1 MIDYYYEFP
10 EGTKLF
16 DNGIR
21 YAFQRGYHPE
31 ECSTGEKILHN
42 TCFQLALRVW
52 LENANGL
59 TLVREFNQDV
69 HRKCLP
75 KELTWIKLQA
85 REL

>member
-16 DNGIR
+16 DEPVR

-31 ECSTGEKILHN
+31 DCTTGEKILHN
-42 TCFQLALRVW
+42 ACFQMSCRIW

-59 TLVREFNQDV
+59 TLVREYGVDV
-69 HRKCLP
+69 HVKCDS
-75 KELTWIKLQA
+75 KIMTWIKLQA